1 MMKNADIF
9 DKKTVIKNEE
19 ETRAFGLALANMLEP
34 GDVIAMIGELGTG
47 KTTLTK
53 YIAEGLG
60 ITEMIV
66 SPTFQIV
73 REYRTGRLPLFH
85 FDVYRV
91 YDPDELF
98 EIGAEEYIFGDG
110 VSIVEWAD
118 LSPEIIPAGAIELRL
133 AYGANEWERVYE
145 VSLKEE

>member
-1 MMKNADIF
+1 MFDNIEIF
-9 DKKTVIKNEE
+9 NNRIEIKSEE
-19 ETRAFGLALANMLEP
+19 ETKAFGHALAKKLEP
-34 GDVIAMIGELGTG
+34 GDVIALVGDLGTG

-60 ITEMIV
+60 IDEMIV

-73 REYRTGRLPLFH
+73 REYRSGRLPLFH

-118 LSPEIIPAGAIELRL
+118 LSPEIIPEGAIVLKIS
-133 AYGANEWERVYE
+133 YGVNEGERIYE
-145 VSLKEE
+145 VSRKEV

>member
-133 AYGANEWERVYE
+133 AYGANEGERVYE